1 MRDLSPLGTSR
12 VSPRIVSSEHGF
24 TLTELAIVGTLA
36 VLVMLGLMGFYF
48 NSQRMWLDGSTQAMT
63 QRDATMLVDV
73 LARDVHPAAQAIITP
88 VDADHDRLELYDA
101 SSLIELAKFEINA
114 EGKVCRW
121 AQVNGDFAA
130 LGPVADSKAVRL
142 KFATDGKFVD
152 LTLLEMISANG
163 D

>member
-63 QRDATMLVDV
+63 QRDATMLVEV
-73 LARDVHPAAQAIITP
+73 LAGDVHTAAQAVITS
-88 VDADHDRLELYDA
+88 VDADHQRLELYDSA
-101 SSLIELAKFEINA
+101 SNKIA
-114 EGKVCRW
+114 EFDPKPDGKIYRSALVS
-121 AQVNGDFAA
+121 GDLTP
-130 LGPVADSKAVRL
+130 LGPVADSKATR
-142 KFATDGKFVD
+142 
-152 LTLLEMISANG
+152 
-163 D
+163 